1 MQFLP
6 LPLMTLLRPTF
17 CPMTLQQSN
26 FYFILVMTLALSADF
41 KKYTLAFTLNE
52 LCSSEK
58 DDKKS

>member
-1 MQFLP
+1 MQFVP
-6 LPLMTLLRPTF
+6 FPVMPLLRPTF
-17 CPMTLQQSN
+17 CPMIIPQSN
-26 FYFILVMTLALSADF
+26 SFLIAVMSLALTADF

>member
-1 MQFLP
+1 MQFVP
-6 LPLMTLLRPTF
+6 FPVMPLLRPTF
-17 CPMTLQQSN
+17 CPMTLPQSN
-26 FYFILVMTLALSADF
+26 SFLIAVMSLALTADF